1 MADDKSPKPEV
12 GTVAPV
18 IVQPASTHPLVI
30 ISTVAAVLSVLAAT
44 LVQLGQIPGLPT
56 NVLAWVGT
64 GGAILT
70 ALATVLRQ
78 IGALGT
84 PSISPTAAAKLI
96 QTEPPK

>member
-1 MADDKSPKPEV
+1 MSDIKPEV

-18 IVQPASTHPLVI
+18 VVQPAATHPLVI
-30 ISTVAAVLSVLAAT
+30 ITSVAAGLSVIAAT
-44 LVQLGQIPGLPT
+44 FIQLGAIPGLPA
-56 NVLAWVGT
+56 NIVAWLGT

-70 ALATVLRQ
+70 AVATILRQ